1 MSRYELLSLLGAAVA
16 LVILA
21 VFLLRRRSTPTKRA
35 RHREARSARAQLERR
50 LPEPEREE
58 WKPTE
63 LRVELVGSADE
74 RRFVFT
80 NAGPGIARN
89 VSFDFADSGG
99 WSQPVI
105 SAQFR
110 ELFPIGEFRP
120 NQQISCIAALHLG
133 HPAVFTGVYS
143 WEDEDGVKHETTC
156 RIPS

>member
-21 VFLLRRRSTPTKRA
+21 AFLLRRRSTRTNCA
-35 RHREARSARAQLERR
+35 EQERR
-50 LPEPEREE
+50 LPAPERDE

-63 LRVELVGSADE
+63 LRVALVGSADE

-89 VSFDFADSGG
+89 VSFDFGDAGG
-99 WSQPVI
+99 WSPPVI

-110 ELFPIGEFRP
+110 ELFPIGEFQP
-120 NQQISCIAALHLG
+120 SQQITCIAALHLG